1 MTAKPASTVPPSDAP
16 DEVSALARGLT
27 LLRVVAE
34 HKEPLGHSE
43 LSRLTGI
50 PKATVSR
57 LISTLVGH
65 GHLRQLHNSDRYE
78 LAPGVLDLGNAYLR
92 NFDLRTSI
100 RPFLAELAE
109 FAGAAVHLAVP
120 DRFDMVLID
129 TVRPDSGM
137 VFSRLD
143 IGARLNICT
152 SAIGRAYLWSL
163 PPAERGALI
172 NSARIAAADEW
183 ARIGSGVDA
192 ALKEA
197 ETLGF
202 CTSLGEWHPLVNSI
216 ALGFTGPR
224 GARYAFNCGGPAFVL
239 SREIMIDRIGPRMR
253 QCLRAIEREIGG
265 TGLA

>member
-1 MTAKPASTVPPSDAP
+1 MTDKSDSPAPRSDAP

-27 LLRVVAE
+27 LLRTVAE
-34 HKEPLGHSE
+34 HKEPLGHGE

-50 PKATVSR
+50 PKATASR
-57 LISTLVGH
+57 LIATLVNH
-65 GHLRQLHNSDRYE
+65 GHLRQVSGSDLYE

-92 NFDLRTSI
+92 NFDLRVRI
-100 RPFLAELAE
+100 RPLLAELAE

-129 TVRPDSGM
+129 TVKPDSGM

-152 SAIGRAYLWSL
+152 SAIGRAYLASL
-163 PPAERGALI
+163 PDEQREALI
-172 NSARIAAADEW
+172 QSARIAAADDW

-197 ETLGF
+197 RAVGF
-202 CTSLGEWHPLVNSI
+202 CASMGEWHPLVNSI
-216 ALGFTGPR
+216 AVGFSGPR
-224 GARYAFNCGGPAFVL
+224 GKRYAFNCGGPSFVL
-239 SREIMIDRIGPRMR
+239 DRDMLLGRVAPRMLQCR
-253 QCLRAIEREIGG
+253 QAIEREIGA
-265 TGLA
+265 GLA